1 MDNFEPPGD
10 PGDPGDIGAHPETQA
25 KDYVVDTATQREKVI
40 QPEMVEHQR
49 NANGTNSSMYK
60 KGTHTT
66 NDKDINE
73 DKEASIID
81 LLL

>member
-40 QPEMVEHQR
+40 QPEMVEH
-49 NANGTNSSMYK
+49 
-60 KGTHTT
+60 
-66 NDKDINE
+66 
-73 DKEASIID
+73 
-81 LLL
+81 